1 MHAVARAILPVAV
14 LAACGDS
21 TAAPQNE
28 GPVTPPEIR
37 TEVGPWLDR
46 VGIPFDGP
54 SPTRSS
60 ADLEPLRELI
70 GDARIV
76 ALGENTHGT
85 RDFFQMKDRILR
97 FVVQEMGFDAFAI
110 EATWPESNRLD
121 TYVRTGEGDPTTLL
135 SGLYFWTWNTASV
148 LDMIHWMREHNEAGG
163 DVGFY
168 GFDMQFP
175 GMALD
180 NVVTYVAEVDPASAA
195 TVTDQVRCLAAYSN
209 DPGGRFPTSRY
220 GDQPLTYRNACRSAL
235 AEAQNNLL
243 EHRAEYEAVSG
254 TRAFELA
261 LQSLRVAIQYHE
273 SAADTQSRDE
283 SMAENVAWLAEFL
296 GQDSRLVL
304 WAHNYHVST
313 QEGAM
318 GQWLRLA
325 FGDDMVV
332 LGFTHAEGQFTA
344 VTQSGSSFVG
354 RDVHTLDPVR
364 PLSYEHHLASASSPQ
379 FFLDLRVPV
388 ATSDSTSWLP
398 GPRNAR
404 GIGCCFDPLAPS
416 RYWSLQSLP
425 ALYDIIIHFDR
436 TTATQVLPYQPPTV
450 F

>member
-1 MHAVARAILPVAV
+1 
-14 LAACGDS
+14 
-21 TAAPQNE
+21 
-28 GPVTPPEIR
+28 
-37 TEVGPWLDR
+37 
-46 VGIPFDGP
+46 
-54 SPTRSS
+54 
-60 ADLEPLRELI
+60 
-70 GDARIV
+70 
-76 ALGENTHGT
+76 
-85 RDFFQMKDRILR
+85 
-97 FVVQEMGFDAFAI
+97 
-110 EATWPESNRLD
+110 
-121 TYVRTGEGDPTTLL
+121 
-135 SGLYFWTWNTASV
+135 
-148 LDMIHWMREHNEAGG
+148 
-163 DVGFY
+163 
-168 GFDMQFP
+168 
-175 GMALD
+175 MALD